1 MWCIGATVA
10 CEKTIKF
17 SSPLERFIIITHI
30 LLYKEVYIMHF
41 SFFLEH
47 IHSVQTYLQLEIKK
61 NNNI

>member
-41 SFFLEH
+41 SFFFR
-47 IHSVQTYLQLEIKK
+47 TYSFCS
-61 NNNI
+61 NIPAVRNQEK

>member
-41 SFFLEH
+41 SFFFFR
-47 IHSVQTYLQLEIKK
+47 TYSFCS
-61 NNNI
+61 NIAAVRNQEK